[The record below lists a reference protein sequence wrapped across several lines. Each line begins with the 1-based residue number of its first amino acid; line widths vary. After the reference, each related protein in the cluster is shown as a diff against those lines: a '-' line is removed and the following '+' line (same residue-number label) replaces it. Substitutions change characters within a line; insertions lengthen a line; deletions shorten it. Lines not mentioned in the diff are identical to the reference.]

1 MGALTL
7 KSFPFVLRN
16 WDINTY
22 SFIDPT
28 DAFAVEIN
36 VYVEKNQVIKVEPC
50 FSNNTSHNWIT
61 DKGRH
66 FFDSIFTFYNSN
78 SNKVIRSEKAIYRFD
93 FLRFHELNKIFFNIF
108 KYIYIFDLCNFKH
121 YIKKKLLIIFENISI
136 ESLNTLLILVQIYS
150 FIKLKRVENIKLNT
164 DLETNFQINFSNN
177 CNKLLFSSL
186 CILLNINTRYEG
198 AYLNLNLRLRYFK
211 GNFKL
216 ILIGSLINLT
226 VPFSLINSNMLNFK
240 NIIEGN
246 SSVCQDIITSIN
258 PILIANSESLKRIDM
273 QQFHIISNIFSYS
286 NLLNK
291 TWNGLNTLNSS
302 LCETGLYNSSILSFL
317 TLKDFLHFSFL
328 YFININILNIANL
341 KKIIESKLLKNNFLN
356 HKATLLSHN
365 DNGLELTNIKKKS
378 YLKNLISKN
387 TFYLPGSNFFENNE
401 TFLNTEGLVRKK
413 LAIISNK
420 DTKTNWQFLR
430 AITNKYK
437 SNKKQIIQ
445 FITNIKNNKSILYNT
460 LNKNY
465 NFNNYINF
473 NYYALQVLT
482 TLNPYLIVKNIPF
495 VIIYNK
501 FKINLFKI
509 YQTKIKYWMDDFFTG
524 GKDIYCS
531 YSFILANCSL
541 NIRVETDNFFTA

>member
-1 MGALTL
+1 M
-7 KSFPFVLRN
+7 RN
-16 WDINTY
+16 WTVQLIN
-22 SFIDPT
+22 I
-28 DAFAVEIN
+28 
-36 VYVEKNQVIKVEPC
+36 
-50 FSNNTSHNWIT
+50 
-61 DKGRH
+61 
-66 FFDSIFTFYNSN
+66 
-78 SNKVIRSEKAIYRFD
+78 
-93 FLRFHELNKIFFNIF
+93 IFF
-108 KYIYIFDLCNFKH
+108 
-121 YIKKKLLIIFENISI
+121 S
-136 ESLNTLLILVQIYS
+136 
-150 FIKLKRVENIKLNT
+150 
-164 DLETNFQINFSNN
+164 
-177 CNKLLFSSL
+177 
-186 CILLNINTRYEG
+186 
-198 AYLNLNLRLRYFK
+198 
-211 GNFKL
+211 
-216 ILIGSLINLT
+216 
-226 VPFSLINSNMLNFK
+226 
-240 NIIEGN
+240 
-246 SSVCQDIITSIN
+246 
-258 PILIANSESLKRIDM
+258 
-273 QQFHIISNIFSYS
+273 
-286 NLLNK
+286 
-291 TWNGLNTLNSS
+291 
-302 LCETGLYNSSILSFL
+302 
-317 TLKDFLHFSFL
+317 LKDFLHFSFL

-509 YQTKIKYWMDDFFTG
+509 YQTKIKYWMDDFFMG

-531 YSFILANCSL
+531 YSFTLANCSL
-541 NIRVETDNFFTA
+541 NIRIETDNFFTT